1 MYIMSVPMYR
11 DPYVIDFSNMK
22 THWEI
27 HQIIKEG
34 LDFPDYYGCNW
45 DAFWDCLTDMV
56 GRKIHIQIVGI
67 DVLRRGYDDTAEK
80 MLEILQEF
88 KYLLNH
94 SLYISVFNLSL
105 IRTLDKVHQ
114 DLLGCPNV

>member
-1 MYIMSVPMYR
+1 MYEYR
-11 DPYVIDFSNMK
+11 DPYIIDFSNMR

-27 HQIIKEG
+27 HQRIKEG

-56 GRKIHIQIVGI
+56 GEKIHIQIVGI
-67 DVLRRGYDDTAEK
+67 DELRNGYGDTADK

-88 KYLLNH
+88 RHYCD
-94 SLYISVFNLSL
+94 
-105 IRTLDKVHQ
+105 DKFIDDIQIEIVSGDECIILQ
-114 DLLGCPNV
+114 